1 MNQGPNKIF
10 DEFAKLMTDAAGVA
24 QGARKELE
32 TAVKSQGER
41 WISQMDL
48 VQRDE
53 FEAVKE
59 MASKARLENEEL
71 RAEIEALKA
80 QFNSPAKLVAKAKTA
95 AKPKSAPK
103 KSTET
108 PAADK

>member
-32 TAVKSQGER
+32 SAVKSQGER

-53 FEAVKE
+53 FESYVDAIYKLKLRVDRVSAQMAHREAE
-59 MASKARLENEEL
+59 MGN
-71 RAEIEALKA
+71 I
-80 QFNSPAKLVAKAKTA
+80 
-95 AKPKSAPK
+95 
-103 KSTET
+103 
-108 PAADK
+108 D